1 MERLSTT
8 SDKVFQRNS
17 SEEDHRWRNVNISMK
32 TPLLERLDDVV
43 DSELVPSDSRS
54 MFVREILR
62 EKLSELESETG
73 ETL

>member
-8 SDKVFQRNS
+8 SNKVFQRED
-17 SEEDHRWRNVNISMK
+17 SEENHRWRNVNISMK
-32 TPLLERLDDVV
+32 TPLLERLDEIV

-62 EKLSELESETG
+62 EKLSELESEAG
-73 ETL
+73 DAL